1 MFTSFNSH
9 NFFFSYNEWERRDLN
24 RFSFMGEVGNS
35 NTTHIFLIQ
44 LYLYIPLKSDYTI
57 FSLSDRIDF
66 K

>member
-24 RFSFMGEVGNS
+24 RFSFMGEVGNN
-35 NTTHIFLIQ
+35 NTIHIFLIQ